1 MNTLIDPVKRIA
13 RDLVDKKLWP
23 VAVLL
28 LAALVAVPILIGGGS
43 SADDAAA
50 PVAIAA
56 PEPGAPGSKSL
67 ITVADET
74 DGGEDTRPGRIKD
87 PFYDPPEPPA
97 AETGSSTSAAPA
109 GSAGASTGASTPG
122 GTTQGGTPPAQPTEP
137 SQTTP
142 RPPADP
148 VAAPSYYRTEVR
160 WYETTKVKA
169 RPIARLTP
177 FGGVEDPAAL
187 YLGVTRSDA
196 SYAVFLLAP
205 KATSTGDAECEKA
218 DCRVIGL
225 KAGQSQVVTMQPA
238 DGSATRTYN
247 LDVVSVKAVTTA
259 AAEAREKRADIH
271 PDGRDVM
278 RAMWQHRLTA
288 EALQPIQ
295 YDQDSGLLFKSAAA
309 AKEPSE

>member
-23 VAVLL
+23 VAVVLL
-28 LAALVAVPILIGGGS
+28 VALVAVPVLIGGS
-43 SADDAAA
+43 SAEEAAA
-50 PVAIAA
+50 PVAVAATA
-56 PEPGAPGSKSL
+56 PEGPGSKSL
-67 ITVADET
+67 ITVVDQAVTGKDS
-74 DGGEDTRPGRIKD
+74 RPGRVAD
-87 PFYDPPEPPA
+87 PFYDPPDPPA
-97 AETGSSTSAAPA
+97 AESGSTSSAAPA

-122 GTTQGGTPPAQPTEP
+122 GGTSPAQPTEP

-148 VAAPSYYRTEVR
+148 VVAPSYYRTEVR
-160 WYETTKVKA
+160 WYETTKAKA

-177 FGGVEDPAAL
+177 LGGVKDPAAL
-187 YLGVTRSDA
+187 YLGVTKSDA

-205 KATSTGDAECEKA
+205 NATSTGDAECEKA

-238 DGSATRTYN
+238 DGSATRSYH
-247 LDVVSVKAVTTA
+247 LEVVSVKAVTTG

-271 PDGRDVM
+271 PDGREVM

-295 YDQDSGLLFKSAAA
+295 YDRDSGLLFKSAAA
-309 AKEPSE
+309 AKEPTK